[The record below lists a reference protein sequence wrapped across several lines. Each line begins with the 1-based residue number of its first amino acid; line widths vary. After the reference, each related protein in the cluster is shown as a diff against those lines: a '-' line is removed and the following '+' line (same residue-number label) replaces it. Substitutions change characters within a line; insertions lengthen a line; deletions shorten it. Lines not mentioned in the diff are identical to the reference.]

1 MHGTLGTM
9 LEEELM
15 ISTRVASYLSSLF
28 IFSPNDSSPYF
39 FKPKKKCF
47 LRNWLFLASRILGRE
62 ILYYIPF
69 CNTLK

>member
-39 FKPKKKCF
+39 LKPKKNVSFGIDFFWQVGSLGEKF
-47 LRNWLFLASRILGRE
+47 FIIYLFVIL
-62 ILYYIPF
+62 
-69 CNTLK
+69 